1 MKHKMNRREAL
12 KLGGQVAAGTVTGLS
27 YLPELISSQSLALNR
42 SNKIRI
48 SKSSPKKYIVT
59 DYGAVGDGT
68 TLNTKAIQRTI
79 DAAASSDGG
88 LVVIPEGRFLSGS
101 ISLKTGVSLYLNFNA
116 VLLGS
121 TNPFDYLSGNTLNH
135 FINAENA
142 KNIGIL
148 GKGII
153 DGQGRDV
160 ALNIVDLYY
169 TGDWKEPNYNYRR
182 NRSNKRPHLLKLLNC
197 ENILIEEI
205 TVKNPAFWV
214 LDLER
219 CNQLKIDNVTIDS
232 DAYWNNDGIDIVD
245 CQNVSIT
252 NCTVNSA
259 DDGICLKSHHPDH
272 INDNIY
278 IANCT
283 IRSSA
288 SAIKF
293 GTRSDGGFKNVKIE
307 NIFVYDTYRSSIALE
322 SVDGGVLE
330 NIEISNIKA
339 NNTGNAIFIK
349 LGQRNQQD
357 GEVTNKANKVGTVKN
372 ITIKNMDVQVP
383 FDAPDKKYDIRGPK
397 LPFFHNI
404 FPASI
409 TGMPE
414 HYVENVTL
422 EDINIIYP
430 GRANK
435 GYAYMPVH
443 RLDDVPENESSY
455 PEFSMFGE
463 LPCWGLFVRHVKGL
477 SMKNIDLKVR
487 EYDYRPAFVFD
498 NVNDLEL
505 KRFRVKDV
513 KETESVILRNV
524 VNLDTDVDKKKIKR
538 VK

>member
-1 MKHKMNRREAL
+1 
-12 KLGGQVAAGTVTGLS
+12 
-27 YLPELISSQSLALNR
+27 
-42 SNKIRI
+42 
-48 SKSSPKKYIVT
+48 
-59 DYGAVGDGT
+59 
-68 TLNTKAIQRTI
+68 
-79 DAAASSDGG
+79 
-88 LVVIPEGRFLSGS
+88 
-101 ISLKTGVSLYLNFNA
+101 
-116 VLLGS
+116 
-121 TNPFDYLSGNTLNH
+121 
-135 FINAENA
+135 
-142 KNIGIL
+142 
-148 GKGII
+148 
-153 DGQGRDV
+153 
-160 ALNIVDLYY
+160 
-169 TGDWKEPNYNYRR
+169 
-182 NRSNKRPHLLKLLNC
+182 
-197 ENILIEEI
+197 
-205 TVKNPAFWV
+205 
-214 LDLER
+214 
-219 CNQLKIDNVTIDS
+219 
-232 DAYWNNDGIDIVD
+232 
-245 CQNVSIT
+245 
-252 NCTVNSA
+252 
-259 DDGICLKSHHPDH
+259 
-272 INDNIY
+272 
-278 IANCT
+278 
-283 IRSSA
+283 
-288 SAIKF
+288 
-293 GTRSDGGFKNVKIE
+293 
-307 NIFVYDTYRSSIALE
+307 LE

-414 HYVENVTL
+414 HCVENVTL

>member
-1 MKHKMNRREAL
+1 MMNRREAL
-12 KLGGQVAAGTVTGLS
+12 KLGGQLAAGTVAGVS
-27 YLPELISSQSLALNR
+27 YFQNVITRDSLPLKNGKQLKVST
-42 SNKIRI
+42 
-48 SKSSPKKYIVT
+48 PPTKKYSVV
-59 DYGAVGDGT
+59 DYGAVGNGT

-79 DAAASSDGG
+79 DVAASSGGG

-101 ISLKTGVSLYLNFNA
+101 ISLKTGVTLHLDFNA

-121 TNPFDYLSGNTLNH
+121 TNPFDYLSGDTQNH
-135 FINAENA
+135 FISAEDA
-142 KNIGIL
+142 KNIGIS

-153 DGQGRDV
+153 DAQGREV

-169 TGDWKEPNYNYRR
+169 AGDWKEPNYNYRR
-182 NRSNKRPHLLKLLNC
+182 NRSNKRPRLLKLLNC
-197 ENILIEEI
+197 EDILIEEI
-205 TVKNPAFWV
+205 TVKNSATWV

-219 CNQLKIDNVTIDS
+219 CNQLKIDNVKIDS

-252 NCTVNSA
+252 NCNVNSA

-278 IANCT
+278 IANC
-283 IRSSA
+283 IVRSSA
-288 SAIKF
+288 NAIKF
-293 GTRSDGGFKNVKIE
+293 GTRSVGGFKNVKIE
-307 NIFVYDTYRSSIALE
+307 NIFVYDTYRSAIALE

-330 NIEISNIKA
+330 NVEISNIKA
-339 NNTGNAIFIK
+339 TNTGNAIFIK
-349 LGQRNQQD
+349 LGQRNRQD
-357 GEVTNKANKVGTVKN
+357 HVVTNEAGKVGTLKN
-372 ITIKNMDVQVP
+372 ITIKNMDVQIP

-397 LPFFHNI
+397 LPFFHNV

-409 TGMPE
+409 TGMPG

-422 EDINIIYP
+422 EDINITYP

-477 SMKNIDLKVR
+477 SMKNINLQVR

-505 KRFRVKDV
+505 KRSRVEDG
-513 KETESVILRNV
+513 KESESVILRNV
-524 VNLDTDVDKKKIKR
+524 DNLDTDVDKKKIKR